1 MRPAILLASAVSV
14 AALSLAIMAGGQAVS
29 SNNAILSTPEEDAET
44 FGTFDQNEPAANQDA
59 LKAGT
64 GIGPLAQIRSTPS
77 DGVASA
83 PSDAAEPAPP
93 VLPQQQAQN
102 AGAAVRSTQK
112 PERNQD
118 KILYR
123 PVATDA
129 GTIDAMG
136 YKVLLVGVDP
146 LRPDEKCSFDG
157 RSWPCGARARTE
169 FRAWLRDRAIT
180 CEVPARPGGRAVLT
194 RCRIGN
200 SDAGAWLVQNGWARP
215 QGAGPY
221 VKAGEKARAE
231 KRGIYGRPP
240 WQAPGRVLRSQEA
253 NLPKPLP

>member
-1 MRPAILLASAVSV
+1 MRPAILLASAVSI
-14 AALSLAIMAGGQAVS
+14 AALGLAIMAGGQAVS
-29 SNNAILSTPEEDAET
+29 SNKAMLSTPEEDVET
-44 FGTFDQNEPAANQDA
+44 FGTFDQNEPAANQGE
-59 LKAGT
+59 LKA

-77 DGVASA
+77 DGVAPA
-83 PSDAAEPAPP
+83 PSDAAEPASPAAPP
-93 VLPQQQAQN
+93 QEVQSTD
-102 AGAAVRSTQK
+102 AALRRQK

-136 YKVLLVGVDP
+136 YKVVLVGVDT
-146 LRPDEKCSFDG
+146 LGPDEKCSFDG

-180 CEVPARPGGRAVLT
+180 CEVPAKPGGRAVST

-200 SDAGAWLVQNGWARP
+200 SDAGAWLVQNGWARA

-240 WQAPGRVLRSQEA
+240 WQAPGRVVRPQEA
-253 NLPKPLP
+253 NLPPQ

>member
-1 MRPAILLASAVSV
+1 
-14 AALSLAIMAGGQAVS
+14 MAGGQAVS
-29 SNNAILSTPEEDAET
+29 SNRAILSTPEEDAET
-44 FGTFDQNEPAANQDA
+44 FGTFDQNEPAANQGE
-59 LKAGT
+59 LKAGA
-64 GIGPLAQIRSTPS
+64 GMGPLAQIRSTPS

-93 VLPQQQAQN
+93 VMPQQQAQS
-102 AGAAVRSTQK
+102 AGPAVRAPK
-112 PERNQD
+112 AERNQD
-118 KILYR
+118 KVLYR

-136 YKVLLVGVDP
+136 YKVLLVGVDT
-146 LRPDEKCSFDG
+146 LGPDEKCSFDG

-169 FRAWLRDRAIT
+169 FRAWLRDRAVT
-180 CEVPARPGGRAVLT
+180 CEVPAKPGGRAVLT

-200 SDAGAWLVQNGWARP
+200 SDAGAWLVQNGWARAE
-215 QGAGPY
+215 GAGPY

-240 WQAPGRVLRSQEA
+240 WQAPGRVLRPQEA